1 LGRVIRMFDTLYSNY
16 DYNFLPRTLGTPSQ
30 WEIFNLNSID
40 KLREKYSGKLPLYIS
55 HNQHHKNMVFYRM
68 MMFDF
73 DGEEEEVRDDVLNF
87 IDYFKEYKKLINYT
101 GNGIH
106 IFIRVNPI
114 FVLSSDLKVKRF
126 QVELKQKLNLKT
138 LDVSTIEPKK
148 LTRLLLARYVKKIG
162 GVYIK
167 SLRHTIPVREKD
179 LYDLEDVKEM
189 SLQCNFTHIN
199 MQYGKLLDVSNLVE
213 KDKVLSIN
221 QLFSTINLDLLS
233 DDDFLILARLILN
246 SSTNLFEGLM
256 KNSPPDIIR
265 FRSVIAMKSFGLDEE
280 SAFQFILR
288 LSKLANWTDRNPNII
303 RLKVHQI
310 YSKPYF

>member
-1 LGRVIRMFDTLYSNY
+1 MGSVIDMFNTLYFNY

-30 WEIFNLNSID
+30 WEIFDLNSID
-40 KLREKYSGKLPLYIS
+40 KLRERYSGKLPLYIS

-73 DGEEEEVRDDVLNF
+73 DGEENEVREDVLNF
-87 IDYFKEYKKLINYT
+87 INYFKGYKKLVNYT

-106 IFIRVNPI
+106 VFIRVNPI
-114 FVLSSDLKVKRF
+114 FVLSSDLKVKKF

-138 LDVSTIEPKK
+138 LDVSTAEPKK

-162 GVYIK
+162 GIYIR
-167 SLRHTIPVREKD
+167 SLRHTIPIREND

-189 SLQCNFTHIN
+189 SLQGNFTHVNI
-199 MQYGKLLDVSNLVE
+199 QYGQLLDVSNLIE
-213 KDKVLSIN
+213 KDKALRVN
-221 QLFSTINLDLLS
+221 QLFSIINLDLIP
-233 DDDFLILARLILN
+233 DNDFLILARLVLN
-246 SSTNLFEGLM
+246 SSTNLFEGMM
-256 KNSPPDIIR
+256 KNNPPDIIR
-265 FRSVIAMKSFGLDEE
+265 FRSVIAIKSFGLDEE

-288 LSKLANWTDRNPNII
+288 LSKLANWIDRNPDII
-303 RLKVHQI
+303 RLKVRQI